1 MSTAGLSQI
10 SRDAETGHQIGH
22 CSMPRRC
29 LREANDITPS
39 VDIVMLD
46 GPAMLC
52 VVKPAGAGTLSEYA
66 CPGCVPTLCGTATG

>member
-1 MSTAGLSQI
+1 MSTASLSQI

-29 LREANDITPS
+29 LREAN
-39 VDIVMLD
+39 DIVMLD

>member
-1 MSTAGLSQI
+1 MSTISVSQ
-10 SRDAETGHQIGH
+10 REVETGHQIGH

-29 LREANDITPS
+29 IREANDITPS
-39 VDIVMLD
+39 VDVVMLD

-52 VVKPAGAGTLSEYA
+52 MMKPAAAATLREYA